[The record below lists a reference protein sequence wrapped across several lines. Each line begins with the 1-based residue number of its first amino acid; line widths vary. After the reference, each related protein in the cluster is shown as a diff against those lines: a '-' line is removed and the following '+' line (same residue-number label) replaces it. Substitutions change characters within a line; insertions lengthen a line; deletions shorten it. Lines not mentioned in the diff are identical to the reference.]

1 MVENNYDIQ
10 ELVSESAVAVIEII
24 LDDPGQVNRNGDMEV
39 SDELRLLLDTPPQ
52 ELLNQ
57 NKEAFE
63 NFYKNKKPG
72 T

>member
-10 ELVSESAVAVIEII
+10 ELVSESAVAVIDII